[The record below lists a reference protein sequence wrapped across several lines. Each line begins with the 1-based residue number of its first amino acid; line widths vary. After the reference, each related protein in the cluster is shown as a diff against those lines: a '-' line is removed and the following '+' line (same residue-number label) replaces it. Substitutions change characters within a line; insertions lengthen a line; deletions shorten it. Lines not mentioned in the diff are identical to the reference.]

1 MGRADRLGRT
11 GNSEEAAVM
20 REIEAERGDARVR
33 RHGTRVIQPAR
44 LRDSRSRDEGQR
56 GAAVLDRVRRDGCG

>member
-1 MGRADRLGRT
+1 
-11 GNSEEAAVM
+11 M